1 MSEFNESL
9 YRGAHGRFERTRWS
23 LVRRAALRSTGEND
37 DLEVFCRIYW
47 YPLYAAARRSGQCPQ
62 DASDSVQVLFA
73 RLIERNSL
81 SQANPESGRLR
92 SWLLT
97 MLQNQSR
104 DRLRAQR
111 AQKRGGG
118 VIPFS
123 LDADSAEA
131 TLQSD
136 PAMHDDPMVLWRRN
150 LAASLLDES
159 LEALEAAYR
168 KSGKA
173 ELFSALMPALEGPLP
188 ESTYEQTAE
197 RLGTTGGALRM
208 AVVRLRDRF
217 RATLRAKAAVALG
230 VPDGPELERELRD
243 LLAAP

>member
-1 MSEFNESL
+1 M
-9 YRGAHGRFERTRWS
+9 
-23 LVRRAALRSTGEND
+23 VRRAALRSTEANA
-37 DLEVFCRIYW
+37 DLEEFCRIYW
-47 YPLYAAARRSGQCPQ
+47 YPLYAAARRGGLSPH
-62 DASDSVQVLFA
+62 DASDVVQGVFA

-81 SQANPESGRLR
+81 SQASPEAGRMR

-97 MLQNQSR
+97 MLQNQIR
-104 DRLRAQR
+104 DRVRAEK

-123 LDADSAEA
+123 LDASSAEA
-131 TLQSD
+131 ALQSD

-150 LAASLLDES
+150 LAASLLDEA

-173 ELFSALMPALEGPLP
+173 ELFAALLPALEGPLP
-188 ESTYEQTAE
+188 ESTYDQTAE

-217 RATLRAKAAVALG
+217 RTILRAKAAVALG
-230 VPDGPELERELRD
+230 VTNGPELERELRE
-243 LLAAP
+243 LLAAQ